1 MRGIVPALGVVLAL
15 AFAGPDARAEDRPP
29 VQARE
34 GGVAIGGSVSNS
46 TIGVPYEKLEEA
58 VRSRTKD
65 LEDLSASEKETIALL
80 KEKLDL
86 NQRQVK
92 SALEILGEADVP
104 PERLAAKLGE
114 IAEQFKELKTAATA
128 QPGDDA
134 KITALKAKAQK
145 AIQDGQLGKADEILA
160 AIEKIQTEA
169 LDRLALNAA
178 QTTAQRGD
186 VALTRL
192 RFLDAAQR
200 FAEAAAKVPQGY
212 EDERWNYL
220 NAEAAALY
228 RQGDEFGD
236 NAAALAA
243 IERYRRLA
251 ELRPRNAFPG
261 DWAMTQNNLG
271 IALTTLGERESETT
285 RLTEAVAAYREALKE
300 ETRARVPLLW
310 AGAQRNLGV
319 ALRELGARESGT
331 ARLEEA
337 VAAYREALK
346 ESPRARAPLD
356 WAAIQLDLGAALFS
370 LGERESGTAQLEE
383 AVTAFREALQENTRE
398 QVPLAW
404 AMTQNNLGGAL
415 STLGERESGTARLTE
430 AVAAY
435 REALKEETR
444 ARVPFLW
451 AGAQRNLGDALQ
463 ALGGRESGTARLEEA
478 VSTYREALQ
487 ENSRARA
494 PLDWAATQTNLGLA
508 LQALGG
514 RQSGTARLEEA
525 VSAYREALQE
535 LTRERAPLDWAKST
549 GNQGGAL
556 MLLAERRGDVEMA
569 KLAVQQIEAA
579 FTTSRDGGDAH
590 SAAMFEA
597 QLPKARALAE
607 KLAKR

>member
-370 LGERESGTAQLEE
+370 LGERESGTA
-383 AVTAFREALQENTRE
+383 
-398 QVPLAW
+398 
-404 AMTQNNLGGAL
+404 
-415 STLGERESGTARLTE
+415 RLTE